1 MAGAFVWENDLD
13 NIKRLAKEND
23 CTVSDIIKAM
33 IEDLDGM
40 EKNAM
45 KRIMKKAKDVK
56 EEK

>member
-13 NIKRLAKEND
+13 NIKKLAIEND

-40 EKNAM
+40 EKKAI
-45 KRIMKKAKDVK
+45 KRIIKKAKDQTDT
-56 EEK
+56 